1 MQIIIDIPKKL
12 YEYIKK
18 HGLCGYCSDRE
29 IVSEAIANG
38 KPLKG
43 HGRLIDADEAVLRI
57 CGLSCG
63 CTVEECGYEVPCF
76 SVRRINSAP
85 TIIDKE
91 QES

>member
-1 MQIIIDIPKKL
+1 MQIVIDIPEKIYK
-12 YEYIKK
+12 YIQQI
-18 HGLCGYCSDRE
+18 GSINMLDTQQ
-29 IVSEAIANG
+29 VANAIFDG
-38 KPLKG
+38 KPLPKG
-43 HGRLIDADEAVLRI
+43 HGRLIDADEVVQRI

-91 QES
+91 QE